1 MKPHLPTEEEALKF
15 LFDSGCSKKVILHC
29 EAVADLAVEVAEKC
43 KKKGLHV
50 NVGLVRIGALL
61 HDIGRSETHSVDHSI
76 IGAQI
81 ARTLK
86 LPTSVISIIE
96 RHVGSGI
103 AENSAKMLGW
113 PAKSYIPQSLEERI
127 VAYTDKLI
135 EGSKRVSFEAAVKRF
150 CQDSNIKQD
159 SIERF
164 KSWHSFFSEYL
175 TKR

>member
-1 MKPHLPTEEEALKF
+1 MKPHLLTEDRALK
-15 LFDSGCSKKVILHC
+15 LLIDSGCSKKVILHC
-29 EAVADLAVEVAEKC
+29 EAVADLAVEVAKKC
-43 KKKGLHV
+43 KEKGLQV
-50 NVGLVRIGALL
+50 NIDLVRIGALL

-86 LPTSVISIIE
+86 LPVAIISIIE

-103 AENSAKMLGW
+103 TESSAKMLGW

-135 EGSKRVSFEAAVKRF
+135 EGSKRVSFEVAVKRF
-150 CQDSNIKQD
+150 RSDSNIKQD
-159 SIERF
+159 SIERL
-164 KSWHSFFSEYL
+164 KSWHKFFSECL
-175 TKR
+175 N